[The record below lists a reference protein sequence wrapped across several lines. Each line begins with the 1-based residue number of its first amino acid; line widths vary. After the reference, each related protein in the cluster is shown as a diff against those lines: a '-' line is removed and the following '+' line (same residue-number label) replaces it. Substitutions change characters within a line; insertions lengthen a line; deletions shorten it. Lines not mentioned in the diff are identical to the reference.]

1 LNTITGEN
9 MMKLA
14 KTGTMIALALA
25 LVFTLAFAG
34 MPVQAQEAGT
44 TTYNRIDEVM
54 DWGAVTTKLI
64 VNLQAEVSEGVDAA
78 TFSVYVKRS
87 DPRLEE
93 PPLGE
98 GDATVVDAYISDA
111 AGNPVE
117 TGSFAT
123 LVMEI
128 GPTVAPTSALNY
140 DFMGSG
146 LNDWTE
152 NVYTITQE
160 KAIGDI
166 EGLVATE
173 MDQYSRLLIDDF
185 EFAQASYEDE
195 EFGLI
200 ELPYAYYAPAADD
213 AQHPLIIW
221 LHGGGEGGSDPTI
234 PLAANKATVFVT
246 AEVQAYFGGAYV
258 LVPQSPT
265 MWLDD
270 GSGSYEGENFGIISK
285 YTRAVQNLVES
296 YVAENSGIDPNR
308 IYVSG
313 ASNGG
318 FLTVRLILDYPDFYA
333 AAVPVCEPFNDAA
346 ATDEALAAILD
357 MPIWFVTAATDFVVQ
372 PSTYPVK
379 LYDRLIQAGAAHTYI
394 SYLPKVLDESG
405 LYTNEDGSAY
415 EYMGHWS
422 WIYFYN
428 NDLAQIMDGE
438 TVVGRLYG
446 PAAHANDNAVTIM
459 EWLAAQ
465 SK

>member
-1 LNTITGEN
+1 
-9 MMKLA
+9 MKLA
-14 KTGTMIALALA
+14 KIGTMVTLAFV
-25 LVFTLAFAG
+25 LVFTLGFAG
-34 MPVQAQEAGT
+34 VSVQAQEEGT

-54 DWGAVTTKLI
+54 DWGAVTTMLI
-64 VNLQAEVSEGVDAA
+64 VDLQAETAQGSVDADS
-78 TFSVYVKRS
+78 FSVYVERS
-87 DPRLEE
+87 DPRLAE
-93 PPLGE
+93 PLLGE
-98 GDATVVDAYISDA
+98 GNANVVEAYISDA
-111 AGNPVE
+111 EGNPVE

-128 GPTVAPTSALNY
+128 GPTVALTSALNY
-140 DFMGSG
+140 DYMTTG

-160 KAIGDI
+160 NAIGDI

-173 MDQYSRLLIDDF
+173 MDQYSRLLIDDY

-200 ELPYAYYAPAADD
+200 ELPYAYYAPADD
-213 AQHPLIIW
+213 AQHPLIVW

-246 AEVQAYFGGAYV
+246 EEVQARFGGAYV

-270 GSGSYEGENFGIISK
+270 GSGSYEGENVGNISK
-285 YTRAVQNLVES
+285 YSRAVQDLVES
-296 YVAENSGIDPNR
+296 YVAENPGIDTNR

-318 FLTVRLILDYPDFYA
+318 FLTVRLILDNPDFYA
-333 AAVPVCEPFNDAA
+333 AAVPVCEPFKDEA
-346 ATDEALAAILD
+346 ATDEDLAEILD

-372 PSTYPVK
+372 PSVYPVK
-379 LYDRLIQAGAAHTYI
+379 LYDRLIQAGASNTYM
-394 SYLPKVLDESG
+394 SYLPKLLDESG
-405 LYTNEDGSAY
+405 LYTNEDGTPY

-422 WIYFYN
+422 WIYYYN
-428 NDLAQIMDGE
+428 NDLAQIMDGD
-438 TVVGRLYG
+438 TVIGRLYG
-446 PAAHANDNAVTIM
+446 SAIQSYDDAVTIM

>member
-1 LNTITGEN
+1 
-9 MMKLA
+9 MKLA
-14 KTGTMIALALA
+14 KTGMLITLAFVLA
-25 LVFTLAFAG
+25 FTLAFAG
-34 MPVQAQEAGT
+34 VSVQAQDEGT

-64 VNLQAEVSEGVDAA
+64 VDLQAEVSEGVDAT

-93 PPLGE
+93 PFLGE
-98 GDATVVDAYISDA
+98 GNANVVDAYISDA
-111 AGNPVE
+111 DGNPVE

-128 GPTVAPTSALNY
+128 GPTVALTSALNY
-140 DFMGSG
+140 DWMTTG

-160 KAIGDI
+160 NAIGDI
-166 EGLVATE
+166 EGLVAKE
-173 MDQYSRLLIDDF
+173 MDQYSRLLIDDY

-200 ELPYAYYAPAADD
+200 ELPYAYYAPEADD

-246 AEVQAYFGGAYV
+246 EEVQARFGGAYV

-270 GSGSYEGENFGIISK
+270 GSGSYEGENVGIISK
-285 YTRAVQNLVES
+285 YTRAVQDLVES
-296 YVAENSGIDPNR
+296 YVAENPGVDTDR
-308 IYVSG
+308 IYVTG

-318 FLTVRLILDYPDFYA
+318 FMTVRLILNYPDYYA
-333 AAVPVCEPFNDAA
+333 AAVPICEPFEDES
-346 ATDEALAAILD
+346 ATDEELAEILD

-372 PSTYPVK
+372 PSTFPVK
-379 LYDRLIQAGAAHTYI
+379 LYDRLIQAGASHAYI
-394 SYLPKVLDESG
+394 SYLPRVLDESG
-405 LYTNEDGSAY
+405 LYTNEDGMAY

-428 NDLAQIMDGE
+428 NDLAQIMDGD

-446 PAAHANDNAVTIM
+446 SSAQANDGAVTVM
-459 EWLAAQ
+459 AWLAAQ

>member
-1 LNTITGEN
+1 
-9 MMKLA
+9 MRLA
-14 KTGTMIALALA
+14 KTGTMIALALV
-25 LVFTLAFAG
+25 LVFTLSFTG
-34 MPVQAQEAGT
+34 VSVQAQAGGT

-64 VNLQAEVSEGVDAA
+64 VNLQAEVPQGSVDAA
-78 TFSVYVKRS
+78 SFSVYVSRS
-87 DPRLEE
+87 DPRLAE
-93 PPLGE
+93 PLLGE
-98 GDATVVDAYISDA
+98 GNANVVDAYISDA
-111 AGNPVE
+111 YGNQVE

-128 GPTVAPTSALNY
+128 GPTVALTSALNY
-140 DFMGSG
+140 NVDTGF
-146 LNDWTE
+146 NDWTE
-152 NVYTITQE
+152 NTYTITQE
-160 KAIGDI
+160 NAIGDI

-173 MDQYSRLLIDDF
+173 MDQYSRLLIDDY

-246 AEVQAYFGGAYV
+246 EEVQARFGSAYV

-270 GSGSYEGENFGIISK
+270 GSGSYEGENVGVLSM
-285 YTRAVQNLVES
+285 YTRAVQDLVES
-296 YVAENSGIDPNR
+296 YVAENPGIDTNR

-333 AAVPVCEPFNDAA
+333 AAVPVCEPFNDETV
-346 ATDEALAAILD
+346 TDEELAEILD
-357 MPIWFVTAATDFVVQ
+357 MPIWFVTAASDFVVQ
-372 PSTYPVK
+372 PSVYPVK
-379 LYDRLIQAGAAHTYI
+379 LYDRMIQAGASNTYM
-394 SYLPKVLDESG
+394 SYLPHVYDESS
-405 LYTNEDGSAY
+405 LYTTEAGTPY

-446 PAAHANDNAVTIM
+446 PIARSYDGAVTIM